1 MLPMVHP
8 SKWPLQWFPQVI
20 VGKVL
25 TIKDL
30 RTSWMMHS
38 WGELQYPKDGLFRN
52 SQSSS
57 WGIIIICLEFQDSV
71 GFCLQRWYRYA
82 LRFTTFPTHRA
93 TGDIPT
99 VLLEIGWSQIRPLQ
113 GHRIWKPSLL
123 WNRGINAFGSTSC
136 VHFFSGAQISS
147 WSRKTKVDEL
157 HWSSEG
163 FLLCPKNGGWRREF
177 SPGVRPDLSW
187 SHFRHLFP
195 SMSMGFFQA
204 MGGLA
209 SNLWRNLGNMMTH
222 HGILRSSRF

>member
-1 MLPMVHP
+1 MVNMVNMNFRIEHDLLKLTWNCSYQSSCRVRDREKNEKNNRLPAWPSSMLPMVHP

-82 LRFTTFPTHRA
+82 AICLKIHHFSNSQSYWWHPNS
-93 TGDIPT
+93 P
-99 VLLEIGWSQIRPLQ
+99 IGNQLVADSAPSRPSQ
-113 GHRIWKPSLL
+113 KPSLL
-123 WNRGINAFGSTSC
+123 WNRGINGFGSTSC
-136 VHFFSGAQISS
+136 DHFFFGCSDLMIKKDQ
-147 WSRKTKVDEL
+147 SRRAALVK
-157 HWSSEG
+157 
-163 FLLCPKNGGWRREF
+163 RRL
-177 SPGVRPDLSW
+177 PAVP
-187 SHFRHLFP
+187 
-195 SMSMGFFQA
+195 
-204 MGGLA
+204 
-209 SNLWRNLGNMMTH
+209 
-222 HGILRSSRF
+222 